1 MDVVDVA
8 TIDKFEVVH
17 PNIAQSFMFSSSGHL
32 DTIAHTIATAGL
44 TTYETPTTDIII
56 ALCKSS
62 SGIVLD
68 VGANTGLFTLVAA
81 AANPLIRVCAFEPL
95 ESVRHLLTTNI
106 ALNPLLATRIAVE
119 PFGLSSE
126 RGSFDFY
133 ETINDFGLIT
143 TSSSLEKGHAERVGG
158 SYVKR
163 TIETKTLDEFG
174 DILGQIEVPF
184 IKVDVEGHE
193 HAVVSG
199 GRRFIA
205 KYRPFLTLEI
215 LGEADTRSLDRLL
228 VEGDYMA
235 LAMAPTELRHCER
248 LRFHADAWN
257 HLLCPAE
264 KADRLFSLCRQTN
277 LQISIC

>member
-1 MDVVDVA
+1 MDVVDVDA
-8 TIDKFEVVH
+8 IDKFEVVH
-17 PNIAQSFMFSSSGHL
+17 PNLTQGFMFSSSGRL
-32 DTIAHTIATAGL
+32 DTIAHSIATAGL
-44 TTYETPTTDIII
+44 ATYETPTTDIII
-56 ALCKSS
+56 ALVKSS

-95 ESVRHLLTTNI
+95 EPVRDLLTTNI
-106 ALNPLLATRIAVE
+106 ALNPVLATRIAVE

-143 TSSSLEKGHAERVGG
+143 TSSSLEKGHAERVGD
-158 SYVKR
+158 SYIKR

-174 DILGQIEVPF
+174 DTLGRIEVPF
-184 IKVDVEGHE
+184 IKIDVEGHE
-193 HAVVSG
+193 HAVISG

-205 KYRPFLTLEI
+205 KHRPFLTLEV
-215 LGEADTRSLDRLL
+215 LGEADTGSLDRLL
-228 VEGDYMA
+228 VEGNYMA

-248 LRFHADAWN
+248 LSFHPDAWN

-264 KADRLFSLCRQTN
+264 KVDRLFSLCRQTT
-277 LQISIC
+277 LQINIC